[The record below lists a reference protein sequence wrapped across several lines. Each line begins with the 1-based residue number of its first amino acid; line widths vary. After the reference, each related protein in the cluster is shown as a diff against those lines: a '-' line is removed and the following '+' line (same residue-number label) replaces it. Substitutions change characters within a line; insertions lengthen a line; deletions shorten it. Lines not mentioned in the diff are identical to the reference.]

1 MRRAALV
8 LAILALGCERKQEF
22 AGIGPYTFTRTTVG
36 DVTQGMCQPTTLDD
50 GRTATW
56 CHQLRGISV
65 AGSPTEVHLYFGG
78 TDKSAKLI
86 EIQLMVRG
94 CNEEALDSWM
104 TQQFGPAID
113 RRANRGYWK
122 NSFLWAAALMPS
134 EAGRCLVHLL
144 PPSEA
149 AEIDR
154 IKKK

>member
-1 MRRAALV
+1 MRAILV
-8 LAILALGCERKQEF
+8 LAVLALGCEGKQEF
-22 AGIGPYTFTRTTVG
+22 AGIGPYTFTRTTVA
-36 DVTQGMCQPTTLDD
+36 DVTQGICQPTTLDD
-50 GRTATW
+50 GRAATW
-56 CHQLRGISV
+56 CHQLRGINV

-78 TDKSAKLI
+78 TDKTSKLI

-94 CNEEALDSWM
+94 CNEEALDRWM
-104 TQQFGPAID
+104 SEQFGPAID
-113 RRANRGYWK
+113 RRTSRGYWK